1 MKLFKTIGIAMLAIS
16 ICTGCTNN
24 TNNNLNLNSTDE
36 LEERKFDIDSTTEY
50 KVADIKFKIPDYF
63 DIEDTDDPDIKHFF
77 DNNSKLPILSLQKG
91 DGTLSD
97 DTIDE
102 YINDF
107 VNSSDGAFNNFTNFT
122 SVEEKTKIS
131 KIPYTRVYAD
141 GDIVLKDNSKLN
153 TNLTFYFI
161 SNNKK
166 DKFVVFM
173 YIQYDG
179 LKYDYEY
186 MVHQIIQNIEV
197 TDQKSTDE
205 KEDTSNNTSNSTTNS
220 SDNSSDTPTTTP
232 STNSNASAPSPTTGE
247 INALRSAREYLSI
260 SAFSYSGLIHQL
272 EYEGYSTEEA
282 TYAADNCNGNWNE
295 QAAKSAKEYLDMSS
309 FSRQELINQLIYEGY
324 TQEQAEYGVTRNG
337 Y

>member
-24 TNNNLNLNSTDE
+24 TNDNLNLNSTDD

-122 SVEEKTKIS
+122 SVAEKTKIS
-131 KIPYTRVYAD
+131 MIPYTRAYAD

-153 TNLTFYFI
+153 ADLTFYFI

-197 TDQKSTDE
+197 TDKKGTDE
-205 KEDTSNNTSNSTTNS
+205 KEDTTNDTSNSTTNS

-232 STNSNASAPSPTTGE
+232 STSTPSPTVGQK
-247 INALRSAREYLSI
+247 NALNRALDYLDYNEFSRKGLIDQLLYDGYTQEEAEYGADHTNANWDEEAALKAMDYLSV
-260 SAFSYSGLIHQL
+260 
-272 EYEGYSTEEA
+272 
-282 TYAADNCNGNWNE
+282 
-295 QAAKSAKEYLDMSS
+295 MS
-309 FSRQELINQLIYEGY
+309 FSRQGLIEQLMFDGF

>member
-24 TNNNLNLNSTDE
+24 TNDNLNLNSTDE
-36 LEERKFDIDSTTEY
+36 LEERKFDINSTTEY

-77 DNNSKLPILSLQKG
+77 DSNSKLPILSLQKG

-97 DTIDE
+97 DTIEE

-122 SVEEKTKIS
+122 SVAEKTKIS
-131 KIPYTRVYAD
+131 MIPYTRAYAD

-153 TNLTFYFI
+153 ADLTFYFI

-197 TDQKSTDE
+197 TDKKSTDE
-205 KEDTSNNTSNSTTNS
+205 KEDTTNDTSNSTTNS

-232 STNSNASAPSPTTGE
+232 STSTPSPTVGQK
-247 INALRSAREYLSI
+247 NALNRALDYLDYNEFSRKGLIDQLLYDGYTQEEAEYGADHTNANWDEEAALKAMDYLSV
-260 SAFSYSGLIHQL
+260 
-272 EYEGYSTEEA
+272 
-282 TYAADNCNGNWNE
+282 
-295 QAAKSAKEYLDMSS
+295 MS
-309 FSRQELINQLIYEGY
+309 FSRQGLIEQLMFDGF

>member
-1 MKLFKTIGIAMLAIS
+1 MKLFKTIGIAMLALS
-16 ICTGCTNN
+16 MCTGCTNN
-24 TNNNLNLNSTDE
+24 TNDNLNLNSTDD

-63 DIEDTDDPDIKHFF
+63 DIEDTGDPDIKHFF

-97 DTIDE
+97 DTIEE

-122 SVEEKTKIS
+122 SVAEKTKIS
-131 KIPYTRVYAD
+131 MIPYTRAYAD
-141 GDIVLKDNSKLN
+141 GDIILKDNSKLN
-153 TNLTFYFI
+153 ADLTFYFI

-197 TDQKSTDE
+197 TDKKSTDE
-205 KEDTSNNTSNSTTNS
+205 KEDTTNDTSNSTTNS

-232 STNSNASAPSPTTGE
+232 STSTPSPTVGQK
-247 INALRSAREYLSI
+247 NALNRALDYLDYNEFSRQGLIDQLLYDGYTQEEAEYGADHTNANWDEEAALKAMDYLSV
-260 SAFSYSGLIHQL
+260 
-272 EYEGYSTEEA
+272 
-282 TYAADNCNGNWNE
+282 
-295 QAAKSAKEYLDMSS
+295 MS
-309 FSRQELINQLIYEGY
+309 FSRQGLIEQLMFDGF
-324 TQEQAEYGVTRNG
+324 TQEQAEYGVTQNG

>member
-24 TNNNLNLNSTDE
+24 TNDNLNLNSTDE

-97 DTIDE
+97 DTIEE

-122 SVEEKTKIS
+122 SKLESTKDTRIN
-131 KIPYTRVYAD
+131 YYRVYGD
-141 GDIVLKDNSKLN
+141 GNIILKDNSKLHAD
-153 TNLTFYFI
+153 LTFYFI
-161 SNNKK
+161 SNDKK
-166 DKFVVFM
+166 DNFAVLM

-197 TDQKSTDE
+197 TDKKNTDE
-205 KEDTSNNTSNSTTNS
+205 KEDTTNDTSNSTTNS

-232 STNSNASAPSPTTGE
+232 STSTPSPTVGQK
-247 INALRSAREYLSI
+247 NALNRALDYLDYNEFSRKGLIDQLLYDGYTQEEAEYGADHTNANWDEEAALKAMDYLSV
-260 SAFSYSGLIHQL
+260 
-272 EYEGYSTEEA
+272 
-282 TYAADNCNGNWNE
+282 
-295 QAAKSAKEYLDMSS
+295 MS
-309 FSRQELINQLIYEGY
+309 FSRQGLIEQLMFDGF

>member
-24 TNNNLNLNSTDE
+24 TNDNLNLNSTDD
-36 LEERKFDIDSTTEY
+36 LEERKFDINSTTEY

-77 DNNSKLPILSLQKG
+77 DSNSKLPILSLQKG

-97 DTIDE
+97 DTIEE

-122 SVEEKTKIS
+122 SVAEKTKTS
-131 KIPYTRVYAD
+131 RIPYTRVYAD

-153 TNLTFYFI
+153 ADLTFYFI

-197 TDQKSTDE
+197 TDKKSTDE
-205 KEDTSNNTSNSTTNS
+205 KEDTTNDTSNSTTNS

-232 STNSNASAPSPTTGE
+232 STSTPSPTTGE
-247 INALRSAREYLSI
+247 KMR
-260 SAFSYSGLIHQL
+260 
-272 EYEGYSTEEA
+272 
-282 TYAADNCNGNWNE
+282 
-295 QAAKSAKEYLDMSS
+295 
-309 FSRQELINQLIYEGY
+309 
-324 TQEQAEYGVTRNG
+324 
-337 Y
+337 

>member
-97 DTIDE
+97 DTIEE

-107 VNSSDGAFNNFTNFT
+107 VNSVYADGAFNNFTNFT
-122 SVEEKTKIS
+122 SVAEKTKIS

-197 TDQKSTDE
+197 TDE
-205 KEDTSNNTSNSTTNS
+205 KEDTTNDTSNSTTNS
-220 SDNSSDTPTTTP
+220 SDSSSDTPTTTP
-232 STNSNASAPSPTTGE
+232 SASTPSPTTGE
-247 INALRSAREYLSI
+247 KNALRTAREYLNI
-260 SAFSYSGLIHQL
+260 SAFSYTGLINQL
-272 EYEGYSTEEA
+272 EYEGYLTEEA
-282 TYAADNCNGNWNE
+282 TYAADNCNANWNE
-295 QAAKSAKEYLDMSS
+295 QAAKSAKEYLDVSS

-324 TQEQAEYGVTRNG
+324 TQEQAEYGVTQNG

>member
-24 TNNNLNLNSTDE
+24 TNDNLNLNSTDD

-97 DTIDE
+97 DTIEE

-122 SVEEKTKIS
+122 SVAEKTKIS
-131 KIPYTRVYAD
+131 MIPYTRAYAD

-153 TNLTFYFI
+153 ADLTFYFI

-197 TDQKSTDE
+197 TDKKGTDE
-205 KEDTSNNTSNSTTNS
+205 KEDTTNDTSNSTTNS

-232 STNSNASAPSPTTGE
+232 STSTPSPTVGQK
-247 INALRSAREYLSI
+247 NALNRALDYLDYNEFSRKGLIDQLLYDGYTQEEAEYGADHTNANWDEEAALKAMDYLSV
-260 SAFSYSGLIHQL
+260 
-272 EYEGYSTEEA
+272 
-282 TYAADNCNGNWNE
+282 
-295 QAAKSAKEYLDMSS
+295 MS
-309 FSRQELINQLIYEGY
+309 FSRQGLIEQLMFDGF

>member
-1 MKLFKTIGIAMLAIS
+1 MKLFKTIGISVLALS

-24 TNNNLNLNSTDE
+24 TNDNLNLNSTDE
-36 LEERKFDIDSTTEY
+36 LEERKFDINSTTEY

-63 DIEDTDDPDIKHFF
+63 DIEDTDDPDIKQFF

-97 DTIDE
+97 DTIEE
-102 YINDF
+102 YINNF

-122 SVEEKTKIS
+122 SVAEKTKIS
-131 KIPYTRVYAD
+131 MIPYTRAYAD

-153 TNLTFYFI
+153 ADLTFYFI

-197 TDQKSTDE
+197 TDKKSTDE
-205 KEDTSNNTSNSTTNS
+205 KEDTTNDTSNSTTNS

-232 STNSNASAPSPTTGE
+232 STSTPSPTVGQK
-247 INALRSAREYLSI
+247 NALNRALDYLDYNEFSRKGLIDQLLYDGYTQEEAEYGADHTNANWDEEAALKAMDYLSV
-260 SAFSYSGLIHQL
+260 
-272 EYEGYSTEEA
+272 
-282 TYAADNCNGNWNE
+282 
-295 QAAKSAKEYLDMSS
+295 MS
-309 FSRQELINQLIYEGY
+309 FSRQGLIEQLMFDGF
-324 TQEQAEYGVTRNG
+324 TQEQAEYGVTQNG

>member
-1 MKLFKTIGIAMLAIS
+1 MKLFKTIGVAMLAIS

-24 TNNNLNLNSTDE
+24 TSDNLNSTDE
-36 LEERKFDIDSTTEY
+36 LELRKFDIDSTTEY

-63 DIEDTDDPDIKHFF
+63 DMEDTDDPDIKHFF

-122 SVEEKTKIS
+122 SVAEKTKIS
-131 KIPYTRVYAD
+131 RIPYTRVYAD

-153 TNLTFYFI
+153 TDLTFYFI

-186 MVHQIIQNIEV
+186 RH
-197 TDQKSTDE
+197 K
-205 KEDTSNNTSNSTTNS
+205 
-220 SDNSSDTPTTTP
+220 
-232 STNSNASAPSPTTGE
+232 A
-247 INALRSAREYLSI
+247 
-260 SAFSYSGLIHQL
+260 
-272 EYEGYSTEEA
+272 
-282 TYAADNCNGNWNE
+282 
-295 QAAKSAKEYLDMSS
+295 
-309 FSRQELINQLIYEGY
+309 
-324 TQEQAEYGVTRNG
+324 
-337 Y
+337 

>member
-24 TNNNLNLNSTDE
+24 TNDNLNLNSTDE
-36 LEERKFDIDSTTEY
+36 LEERKFDINSTTEY

-77 DNNSKLPILSLQKG
+77 DSNSKLPILSLQKG

-97 DTIDE
+97 DTIE
-102 YINDF
+102 KYINDF

-122 SVEEKTKIS
+122 SVAEKTKIS

-197 TDQKSTDE
+197 TDE
-205 KEDTSNNTSNSTTNS
+205 KEDTTNDTSNSTTNS

-232 STNSNASAPSPTTGE
+232 STNSNASTPSPTMGE
-247 INALRSAREYLSI
+247 KNALGSAREYLSI

-282 TYAADNCNGNWNE
+282 TYAADNCNANWNE
-295 QAAKSAKEYLDMSS
+295 QAAKSAKEYIDMSS

-324 TQEQAEYGVTRNG
+324 TQEQAEYGVTQNG

>member
-24 TNNNLNLNSTDE
+24 TNDNLNSTDE

-63 DIEDTDDPDIKHFF
+63 DIEDTDDPDIKQFF

-122 SVEEKTKIS
+122 SVAEKTKTS
-131 KIPYTRVYAD
+131 RIPYTRVYAD

-153 TNLTFYFI
+153 TDLTFYFI

-197 TDQKSTDE
+197 TDKKSTDE
-205 KEDTSNNTSNSTTNS
+205 KEDTTNDTSNSTTNS

-232 STNSNASAPSPTTGE
+232 STSTPSPTVGQK
-247 INALRSAREYLSI
+247 NALNRALDYLDYNEFSRKGLIDQLLYDGYTQEEAEYGADHTNANWDEEAALKAMDYLSV
-260 SAFSYSGLIHQL
+260 
-272 EYEGYSTEEA
+272 
-282 TYAADNCNGNWNE
+282 
-295 QAAKSAKEYLDMSS
+295 MS
-309 FSRQELINQLIYEGY
+309 FSRQGLIEQLMFDGF
-324 TQEQAEYGVTRNG
+324 TQEQAEYGVTQNG

>member
-24 TNNNLNLNSTDE
+24 TNDNLNLNSTDD

-97 DTIDE
+97 DTIEE

-122 SVEEKTKIS
+122 SVAEKTKIS
-131 KIPYTRVYAD
+131 MIPYTRAYAD

-153 TNLTFYFI
+153 ADLTFYFI

-197 TDQKSTDE
+197 TDKKSTDE
-205 KEDTSNNTSNSTTNS
+205 KEDTTNDTSNSTTNS

-232 STNSNASAPSPTTGE
+232 STSTPSPTVGQK
-247 INALRSAREYLSI
+247 NALNRALDYLDYNEFSRQGLIDQLLYDGYTQEEAEYGADHTNANWDEEAALKAMDYLSV
-260 SAFSYSGLIHQL
+260 
-272 EYEGYSTEEA
+272 
-282 TYAADNCNGNWNE
+282 
-295 QAAKSAKEYLDMSS
+295 MS
-309 FSRQELINQLIYEGY
+309 FSRQGLIEQLMFDGF
-324 TQEQAEYGVTRNG
+324 TQEQAEYGVTQNG

>member
-16 ICTGCTNN
+16 ICTGCTND

-97 DTIDE
+97 DTIEE

-122 SVEEKTKIS
+122 SVAEKTKIS

-197 TDQKSTDE
+197 TDQKNTDE
-205 KEDTSNNTSNSTTNS
+205 KEDTTNNTSNSTTNS

-232 STNSNASAPSPTTGE
+232 STSTNASTPSPTMGE
-247 INALRSAREYLSI
+247 KNALGSARQYLSI
-260 SAFSYSGLIHQL
+260 SAFSYTGLINQL

-282 TYAADNCNGNWNE
+282 TYAADNCNANWNE

-324 TQEQAEYGVTRNG
+324 TQEQAEYGVTQNG

>member
-24 TNNNLNLNSTDE
+24 TNDNLNLNSTDE
-36 LEERKFDIDSTTEY
+36 LEERKFDINSTAEY

-63 DIEDTDDPDIKHFF
+63 DTEDTDDPDIKQFF

-97 DTIDE
+97 DTIEE

-122 SVEEKTKIS
+122 SVAEKTKIS
-131 KIPYTRVYAD
+131 MIPYTRAYAD

-153 TNLTFYFI
+153 ADLTFYFI

-197 TDQKSTDE
+197 TDKKSTDE
-205 KEDTSNNTSNSTTNS
+205 KEDTTNDTSNSTTNS

-232 STNSNASAPSPTTGE
+232 STSTPSPTVGQK
-247 INALRSAREYLSI
+247 NALNRALDYLDYNEFSRKGLIDQLLYDGYTQEEAEYGADHTNANWDEEAALKAMDYLS
-260 SAFSYSGLIHQL
+260 F
-272 EYEGYSTEEA
+272 
-282 TYAADNCNGNWNE
+282 
-295 QAAKSAKEYLDMSS
+295 MS
-309 FSRQELINQLIYEGY
+309 FSRQGLIEQLMFDGF
-324 TQEQAEYGVTRNG
+324 TQEQAEYGVTQNG

>member
-24 TNNNLNLNSTDE
+24 TNDNLNLNSTDD

-63 DIEDTDDPDIKHFF
+63 DIEDTDDPDIKQFF

-91 DGTLSD
+91 DATLSD

-122 SVEEKTKIS
+122 SVAEKTKTS
-131 KIPYTRVYAD
+131 RIPYTRVYAD

-153 TNLTFYFI
+153 ADLTFYFI

-197 TDQKSTDE
+197 TDKKTLTKKKMQL
-205 KEDTSNNTSNSTTNS
+205 TTLLIQQQIL
-220 SDNSSDTPTTTP
+220 PT
-232 STNSNASAPSPTTGE
+232 
-247 INALRSAREYLSI
+247 IH
-260 SAFSYSGLIHQL
+260 LIHLQQL
-272 EYEGYSTEEA
+272 
-282 TYAADNCNGNWNE
+282 
-295 QAAKSAKEYLDMSS
+295 QAHLLHLQQ
-309 FSRQELINQLIYEGY
+309 QEKKM
-324 TQEQAEYGVTRNG
+324 R
-337 Y
+337 

>member
-24 TNNNLNLNSTDE
+24 TNDNLNLNSTDE
-36 LEERKFDIDSTTEY
+36 LEERKFDINSTTEY

-77 DNNSKLPILSLQKG
+77 DSNSKLPILSLQKG

-97 DTIDE
+97 DTIEE

-107 VNSSDGAFNNFTNFT
+107 VNSSDGAFNNFTSFT
-122 SVEEKTKIS
+122 SVAEKTKIS
-131 KIPYTRVYAD
+131 MIPYTRAYAD

-153 TNLTFYFI
+153 ADLTFYFI

-197 TDQKSTDE
+197 TDKKSTDE
-205 KEDTSNNTSNSTTNS
+205 KEDTTNDTSNSTTNS
-220 SDNSSDTPTTTP
+220 SDNSSDTLTTTP
-232 STNSNASAPSPTTGE
+232 STSTPSPTTGE
-247 INALRSAREYLSI
+247 KNALRSAREYLSF
-260 SAFSYSGLIHQL
+260 SAFSYTGLIHQL

-282 TYAADNCNGNWNE
+282 TYAADNCNANWNE

-324 TQEQAEYGVTRNG
+324 TQEQAEYGVTQNG